1 MARIRTIKPEFPQ
14 SESMGR
20 VSRDARLL
28 FIMLWTVADDFG
40 RSRASSRMLASLLFP
55 YDDDAA
61 ERIPGWLKELERE
74 KCVRVYEMDGNTY
87 LQIEKWSEH
96 QRIDHPS
103 KSKFPNPPEKI
114 VKPREKV
121 RNPRSGPR
129 KGREGIKD
137 QVLDLGY
144 GGGEAQAPSPPPATP
159 PFIALPTIHEGQE
172 VPFTEDEVN
181 DYASTYPAVDV
192 PQQFREMRR
201 WLIDNPKLRKTPG
214 GMARFVNQ
222 WLGKEQ
228 DKASAPRAGPSL
240 FNTPRPALP
249 HVKVVQ

>member
-74 KCVRVYEMDGNTY
+74 KCVRVYEVDGNTY

-129 KGREGIKD
+129 KGKD
-137 QVLDLGY
+137 QGPEDQGLDL
-144 GGGEAQAPSPPPATP
+144 GGGEAQAPSPPEAA
-159 PFIALPTIHEGQE
+159 PFIALPTIHEGQD
-172 VPFTEDEVN
+172 VPFTEAQIA
-181 DYASTYPAVDV
+181 DYAATFPAVDV

-201 WLIDNPKLRKTPG
+201 WLLDNPKNRKTPQ
-214 GMARFVNQ
+214 GMARFVNA

-228 DKASAPRAGPSL
+228 DRGGGQRAGPSL
-240 FNTPRPALP
+240 FGQSRPAQP
-249 HVKVVQ
+249 IVKVVQ